1 MSSSNWRLF
10 YLLKNYVQNSS
21 PQKRKKALSW
31 SCNLKGTSCVK
42 IQKEEKFP
50 LWDGYDYWG
59 LIIQWM
65 VSFVPW

>member
-42 IQKEEKFP
+42 IQKEKNSHCEMDMTTEA
-50 LWDGYDYWG
+50 W
-59 LIIQWM
+59 
-65 VSFVPW
+65 